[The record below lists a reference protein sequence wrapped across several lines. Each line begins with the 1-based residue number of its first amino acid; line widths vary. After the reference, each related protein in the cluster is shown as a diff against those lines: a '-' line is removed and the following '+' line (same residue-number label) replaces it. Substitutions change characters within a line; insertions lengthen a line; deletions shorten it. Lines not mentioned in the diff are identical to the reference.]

1 MKLVQGASPGH
12 RQQTDG
18 GGDQTDQTEHEPQDR
33 VKTESRIGKPMIE

>member
-33 VKTESRIGKPMIE
+33 VKDRKTNDRIIC